1 MDRFDIKEAGKHGLF
16 AVVVG
21 VISAFASIVLCL
33 MVEGSYALFSAAT
46 WLVWLLPVFG
56 VVSLLLYRWWHL
68 RLDLTTH
75 RVIQDM
81 RKDKAISPFLAPGIL
96 LGTCLSMLGGG
107 SVGKEA
113 GALQIGASLGTLAAR
128 PFKLRSVYR
137 RNADESM
144 NGYAAATGMAAT
156 FSALFFAP
164 LGSCM
169 FVLELTRFRKT
180 INRHVVTILVACFVA
195 WGIASIFGIG
205 DVIDK
210 IAVPAPAW
218 TVVGQCV
225 VIGVAAALVGTLF
238 DSGIHWVHDLTWR
251 ISRNYLVW
259 VIVGGVLFAGLV
271 TLCGWDR
278 FTGSGGNILGDALR
292 GQFGPWDF
300 AVKALLT
307 LVCLGF
313 WFKGGEIMPS
323 FCIGG
328 LLGASCSFLTG
339 GDPAFGAAV
348 GVMGFFAA
356 FSRCPLAAFLMG
368 CEIFGWLC
376 APYLA
381 IAIFVAYMFGS
392 PVGMY
397 GDGVDRLIRTRWGR
411 RLWKTMRARMR
422 DEEASDA
429 PALGMVV
436 TAEDALRATKGA
448 LKDPSTAMPP
458 EGSETTQP
466 APDDGADS
474 QGRLGLKAVSDHE
487 NSQVMSAAAT
497 KPSSGEARMH

>member
-16 AVVVG
+16 ALVVG
-21 VISAFASIVLCL
+21 VISAIASIVLCL
-33 MVEGSYALFSAAT
+33 MVGWSYDLFSAAT

-56 VVSLLLYRWWHL
+56 VVSLLLYKWWQL

-75 RVIQDM
+75 RVIQQM
-81 RKDKAISPFLAPGIL
+81 RDNKAISPLLAPGIL
-96 LGTCLSMLGGG
+96 LGTCLSILGGG

-113 GALQIGASLGTLAAR
+113 GALQIGASLGTLVSR
-128 PFKLRSVYR
+128 PFKLHSIYKS
-137 RNADESM
+137 NADESM
-144 NGYAAATGMAAT
+144 DGYVAATGMAAT

-169 FVLELTRFRKT
+169 FVLELTRFHKNIT
-180 INRHVVTILVACFVA
+180 KHMVTILVACFVA

-210 IAVPAPAW
+210 VAVPDMAW

-238 DSGIHWVHDLTWR
+238 DSGIHWLHDLTWR
-251 ISRNYLVW
+251 ISRNYFVW
-259 VIVGGVLFAGLV
+259 VIVGGLLFAVLV
-271 TLCGWDR
+271 TFCGWGH
-278 FTGSGGNILGDALR
+278 FTGSGGNILEDALHGR
-292 GQFGPWDF
+292 FGAWDF
-300 AVKALLT
+300 AIKALLT
-307 LVCLGF
+307 LICLGF

-368 CEIFGWLC
+368 CEIFGWMC

-411 RLWKTMRARMR
+411 RLWKTMRRRMK
-422 DEEASDA
+422 DEAATDA
-429 PALGMVV
+429 PIPGMVV
-436 TAEDALRATKGA
+436 TAENAVRAA
-448 LKDPSTAMPP
+448 RHVLEDPAAVTPP
-458 EGSETTQP
+458 EGAAPPKEAVLSEGS
-466 APDDGADS
+466 APNGGAAS
-474 QGRLGLKAVSDHE
+474 SEEAVS
-487 NSQVMSAAAT
+487 SKGVA
-497 KPSSGEARMH
+497 PSEETAPPKK